1 MRRFLEAPALP
12 DLVSVA
18 AFSPLAGVV
27 AGGVFEVEEVAFTAV
42 ALGVFAVVFD
52 AVVVLPA
59 LVGSGFFAGA
69 VLAGALVAVLTGTLA
84 AGFAV
89 GLVVG
94 FLTGALATGFAAG
107 LETFLAGTLA
117 AGFFAGAL
125 VAVLA
130 GAFAAGFAVGL
141 VVDFLAGALAAGFAA
156 GLETFFAG
164 ALDEVGLGLVAAA
177 LFLAAF
183 ALGLGALAFGL
194 AAFAF
199 GLAAGFLAAGF
210 LGDGLDEGMG
220 DGRWIRGMWIY
231 RSHSLGT
238 TEFPQAGG
246 TKGERFRC
254 VKVFLKN
261 KFPPCQHDR
270 ELRWL
275 AHFAPVIFGFEFPC
289 GWLTL
294 RVDMITL
301 TERAATELKK
311 LLAAK
316 GETEGAGLR
325 LAVTKGGCAGWQY
338 EMQVGQPIE
347 GDVLTEDHGA
357 RLIVA
362 SDSVERLR
370 GCEVD
375 FSDDLTDSGFK
386 VHNPRAARSC
396 GCGTSFEPLDEPAA
410 GLDETPTEDC
420 RA

>member
-12 DLVSVA
+12 DFVSVA
-18 AFSPLAGVV
+18 AFSPLAGGV
-27 AGGVFEVEEVAFTAV
+27 AA
-42 ALGVFAVVFD
+42 ALVLDAAALPAGAALVFAVVFD
-52 AVVVLPA
+52 AVVALPA
-59 LVGSGFFAGA
+59 LVGSGLLAGA
-69 VLAGALVAVLTGTLA
+69 VLTGALVAGLAGTLA

-94 FLTGALATGFAAG
+94 FLAGALAAGFAAG
-107 LETFLAGTLA
+107 LETFLAGTLVA
-117 AGFFAGAL
+117 VFAGAL
-125 VAVLA
+125 
-130 GAFAAGFAVGL
+130 AAGFAVGL
-141 VVDFLAGALAAGFAA
+141 VVDFLAGALATGFAA

-177 LFLAAF
+177 LFLAVF

-199 GLAAGFLAAGF
+199 GLATGFLAAGF

-254 VKVFLKN
+254 VKVILKN

-275 AHFAPVIFGFEFPC
+275 ADFAPVIFGFEFPC

-338 EMQVGQPIE
+338 EMQVGQPME

>member
-1 MRRFLEAPALP
+1 
-12 DLVSVA
+12 
-18 AFSPLAGVV
+18 
-27 AGGVFEVEEVAFTAV
+27 
-42 ALGVFAVVFD
+42 
-52 AVVVLPA
+52 
-59 LVGSGFFAGA
+59 
-69 VLAGALVAVLTGTLA
+69 
-84 AGFAV
+84 
-89 GLVVG
+89 
-94 FLTGALATGFAAG
+94 
-107 LETFLAGTLA
+107 
-117 AGFFAGAL
+117 
-125 VAVLA
+125 
-130 GAFAAGFAVGL
+130 
-141 VVDFLAGALAAGFAA
+141 
-156 GLETFFAG
+156 
-164 ALDEVGLGLVAAA
+164 LVAAA

-238 TEFPQAGG
+238 TEFPLAGG

-254 VKVFLKN
+254 VKVILKN
-261 KFPPCQHDR
+261 KFSPCQHDR

-275 AHFAPVIFGFEFPC
+275 AHLALVIFGFEFPC

-338 EMQVGQPIE
+338 EMQVGQPME

-362 SDSVERLR
+362 ADSVERLR

-410 GLDETPTEDC
+410 GLDETVTEDC